1 MVEVEGSVGVSTS
14 PGGAP
19 DIDGDGLLTGMIDGP
34 MPGFCPGRFSPTPAA
49 KMLPLASIASAVI
62 SFLGAL

>member
-1 MVEVEGSVGVSTS
+1 MVDVEGNVGVSTS

-34 MPGFCPGRFSPTPAA
+34 IPGFCPGRFSPTPAA
-49 KMLPLASIASAVI
+49 
-62 SFLGAL
+62 